1 MKFAKI
7 FLILTFL
14 SSSATS
20 QISNFI
26 NINYRYLIPQFE
38 IKKLYGPSSSVG
50 LEYTKNLKSYFFS
63 VDCNYEFGN
72 KINDSLILEN
82 IATNNNQIISSD
94 GSFANILLYKRGF
107 FSHISIG
114 KIVKSGKSKKTGFYP
129 LFGIGYSQSKI
140 LIETRNQNIPFL
152 NDEYKKGYDKKRGGF
167 STKLGLDFRYFN
179 SKNNWQFIIGSELIH
194 SLTKNYRNYFYSD
207 QSFSNN
213 NLKSDLLFSLKFG
226 LIVQVNRTNNEKFHY
241 F

>member
-1 MKFAKI
+1 MRFAKI

-38 IKKLYGPSSSVG
+38 TKKLYGSSSSLG
-50 LEYTKNLKSYFFS
+50 LEYNKNLKSYFYS

-72 KINDSLILEN
+72 KINDSLVLEN
-82 IATNNNQIISSD
+82 ITTNNNQIISSD

-107 FSHISIG
+107 FSHVSIG
-114 KIVKSGKSKKTGFYP
+114 KIIKSGKSKKTGFYP
-129 LFGIGYSQSKI
+129 SFGIGYSQSKI
-140 LIETRNQNIPFL
+140 LIETRNQYIPFL

-179 SKNNWQFIIGSELIH
+179 RKNNWKFIVGSELIH
-194 SLTKNYRNYFYSD
+194 CLNKNYRRYFYSD

-213 NLKSDLLFSLKFG
+213 NLKNDLLFSLKFG
-226 LIVQVNRTNNEKFHY
+226 LIIQVNRTNNEKFHY